1 MSKGPLKLTEKY
13 TVIGMHFLG
22 ASLEEIKEAVGRSEK
37 SSSVELFLE
46 SFLKTFEEEQ
56 KTRFFR
62 ELVDSSREEP
72 APKRKETQAY
82 TETKK
87 ALKEYNVNYDH
98 QAVLSKMSQ
107 AGIHGEDALRLIE
120 KALQKFKGR
129 SAEVSEIYNEAMRNV
144 GVRELMIRQ
153 GVSGEKGVAVMTEG
167 ASTRGESVIEKVRAH
182 QPDYVFHVQ
191 SPNRKK

>member
-22 ASLEEIKEAVGRSEK
+22 ASTEEIKEAVGRSD
-37 SSSVELFLE
+37 SSRSVELFLE

-56 KTRFFR
+56 KTKFFK
-62 ELVDSSREEP
+62 ELVDNSREEP

-87 ALKEYNVNYDH
+87 ALKDYNVTYDH
-98 QAVLSKMSQ
+98 HAVLSKMSQ

-144 GVRELMIRQ
+144 GARELMIRQ

-167 ASTRGESVIEKVRAH
+167 ASTKGESLQARARAH